1 LSSLY
6 HLYDLR
12 LELKHG
18 ASNKGM
24 VYTEE
29 DANDVNVVD
38 EARGLDLTRG
48 AKVLITIP
56 YFDKASRGCSRE
68 GVFVVS
74 ILLVVGQVV
83 L

>member
-1 LSSLY
+1 
-6 HLYDLR
+6 
-12 LELKHG
+12 
-18 ASNKGM
+18 M